1 MNKQNRPTSKYSKT
15 KDTHL
20 LRDQRGLFG
29 IAYIINLLIGLLLT
43 LLGLRFIFRL
53 FGANPNNE
61 IASFVYSTSQPFVE
75 PFFGLFSY
83 QPDLGIGRFEFE
95 TLIAIIVYGLLASVI
110 VGAFARRP
118 IR

>member
-1 MNKQNRPTSKYSKT
+1 MSKQNRPFTDASIKGKISV
-15 KDTHL
+15 L
-20 LRDQRGLFG
+20 SDQRGLFG

-53 FGANPNNE
+53 FGANPNNA
-61 IASFVYSTSQPFVE
+61 IASFVYETSQPFVE

-118 IR
+118 V

>member
-1 MNKQNRPTSKYSKT
+1 MSKQTRLTTNHSIKENTTLIK
-15 KDTHL
+15 
-20 LRDQRGLFG
+20 DQRGLFG

-61 IASFVYSTSQPFVE
+61 IANFVYTTSQPFVE
-75 PFFGLFSY
+75 PFFGLFNY
-83 QPDLGIGRFEFE
+83 RPELGIGRFEFE

-118 IR
+118 VR